1 LHIIFICLGEIDV
14 KKEFKGALLVAIAAF
29 FWGIAATAA
38 KFILNENVNPFRLVN
53 MRLNLAF
60 IYLFLIFLI
69 FDRQKLKITKQDA
82 KYLAIL
88 GIVGIVGVQSTYY
101 FTVATL
107 NVGMAIFLQYLAP
120 AMIVL
125 YSVVFLKERLSSTI
139 LIALGISL
147 LGSVFIIFGRET
159 GATSTLNILGF
170 ITGLVSA
177 FFLSFYTIYGKTC
190 TGRVNAW
197 TVLLYAVGFGAL
209 TYWFVSPPWELWY
222 GITLKEFGYASYLAV
237 FATII
242 PFGLYFNG
250 LRFLT
255 PSSGSII
262 AMLEPVIATISA
274 YLLLNE
280 RMTLVQLFGGLLIT
294 AAVILLNLYYVK
306 KENSNKEQQSC

>member
-1 LHIIFICLGEIDV
+1 M
-14 KKEFKGALLVAIAAF
+14 KKELKGAILIVIAAF

-38 KFILNENVNPFRLVN
+38 KFILNTNINPFKLVN

-60 IYLFLIFLI
+60 TFLFLFFLI
-69 FDRQKLKITKQDA
+69 FDRQKLKITKVDA
-82 KYLAIL
+82 KYLAVL

-125 YSVVFLKERLSSTI
+125 YSVVFLKEKLSMTI
-139 LIALGISL
+139 LLSLGISL
-147 LGSVFIIFGRET
+147 LGSVCIIFGRE
-159 GATSTLNILGF
+159 AAPASTLNILGF

-209 TYWFVSPPWELWY
+209 AYWFVSPPWVLWSEVS
-222 GITLKEFGYASYLAV
+222 LLEFGYASYLAI

-242 PFGLYFNG
+242 PFGLYFSG

-262 AMLEPVIATISA
+262 SMLEPVIATLSA

-280 RMTLVQLFGGLLIT
+280 KMTVVQLLGGMLII
-294 AAVILLNLYYVK
+294 AAVMIINIYYMKRETANNEV
-306 KENSNKEQQSC
+306 QSCE